1 MDYRDNQYVVER
13 VIALQALLKPDK
25 GSVTAN
31 TTSALLRLLKK
42 SNTDSH
48 RHVRIIK
55 QLLDKK
61 LFAEEGPNSSTQ
73 FTAQYEICLRAN
85 PSLTESFLLLLKP
98 LSFSKHSKVQT
109 NSSAV
114 NLTNPLQAVG
124 SLSSNIPTL
133 DISNFRNIV
142 QQTQNPNHEIQKL
155 LSHRNQAENED
166 PSRADNRDYHPL
178 DWRKNKENEAKQTKN
193 LHQIDLE
200 LLNQKGQK
208 LQNKSNQSGGRPSS
222 SHPVDWIPPEVEYRL
237 ILDLIYVLG
246 GVNGS
251 HIKYDLRSESYVI
264 DPTLSLH
271 PTIRDIILSVCELG
285 WLYLRVHHY
294 REVILQSNLASKGL
308 VIQAFAYALNV
319 SFCFVFSCYKRI
331 VNLVNRRS

>member
-25 GSVTAN
+25 GASVTSN
-31 TTSALLRLLKK
+31 STSALLRLLKK
-42 SNTDSH
+42 SNADSH

-73 FTAQYEICLRAN
+73 FTAQYEICLRTN

-98 LSFSKHSKVQT
+98 LSFSKHSKVQP

-124 SLSSNIPTL
+124 SLSSNVPTL

-155 LSHRNQAENED
+155 LSHRNHAENEN
-166 PSRADNRDYHPL
+166 PLRANNRDYHPL
-178 DWRKNKENEAKQTKN
+178 DWRKNKENEAKESKN
-193 LHQIDLE
+193 LQQIDLE

-208 LQNKSNQSGGRPSS
+208 PQNKPNQSGRPSS
-222 SHPVDWIPPEVEYRL
+222 SHAVDWIPPEVEHRL

-271 PTIRDIILSVCELG
+271 PTICDIILSVCELG

-294 REVILQSNLASKGL
+294 REVILQSNLAAKGL

-319 SFCFVFSCYKRI
+319 RLLLFFLAIKE
-331 VNLVNRRS
+331 L